1 MTSSI
6 PAGKTSFVRF
16 IASEGWGWWR
26 KQAPG
31 WNDVTRLFADN
42 EKVAFGDVNLSN
54 APMFRGAPHMPGQG
68 GWPTIRYYNEETGPD
83 GGAYTKVTDM
93 AMCSELLDRMH
104 MIDYVESYGNTVLC
118 DLDGTNCNEQEVKYL
133 EKYKDKEKAELKVQL
148 QRVEDMLE
156 KPMKDSLRL
165 WAYRRIRILKRLLT
179 AGVFQ
184 TPDL

>member
-1 MTSSI
+1 
-6 PAGKTSFVRF
+6 
-16 IASEGWGWWR
+16 
-26 KQAPG
+26 
-31 WNDVTRLFADN
+31 
-42 EKVAFGDVNLSN
+42 
-54 APMFRGAPHMPGQG
+54 MFRGAPHMPGQG

-133 EKYKDKEKAELKVQL
+133 EKYKEKEKAELKVQL
-148 QRVEDMLE
+148 ERVEDMLE

-179 AGVFQ
+179 AGVFE